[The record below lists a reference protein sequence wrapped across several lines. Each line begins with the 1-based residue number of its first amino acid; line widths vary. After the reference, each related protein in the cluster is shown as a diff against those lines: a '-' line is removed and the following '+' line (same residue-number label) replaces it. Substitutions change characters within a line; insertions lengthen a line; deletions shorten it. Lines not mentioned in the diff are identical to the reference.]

1 MTTPVNRTVSP
12 NDARQ
17 VVASLLRAGSTIADY
32 NTYKLTKVNLL
43 KVNRTTDPPQT
54 PIQTP
59 QIHTHTHTHAQ
70 QQTLMCNKSNKADD
84 DAIGLRRR
92 LGLGRSTVA

>member
-17 VVASLLRAGSTIADY
+17 VVASLLRAASTIADY

-59 QIHTHTHTHAQ
+59 QTHTHTN
-70 QQTLMCNKSNKADD
+70 T
-84 DAIGLRRR
+84 R
-92 LGLGRSTVA
+92 TVAADTHV